1 MRNEDKIIVAIDT
14 DDLSRAKKLVKTLW
28 PRVKFFKIGLEIIN
42 TGQAPELIKFIKK
55 LGGKVFYDAKLN
67 DIPNT
72 VGGAVKVISDLGVWG
87 FTVHSS
93 SGREVIRAAVAKKG
107 KAKVIG
113 VTTLTS
119 IASVSRRNIIKSA
132 EMLVEEGVD
141 GIVCSV
147 QEVNFLKKFKK
158 ILITPG
164 LRPAWAN
171 SNEQKRIAT
180 PREAIKAGADY
191 LVIGRPITEP
201 PVGMSQGGALGLILE
216 EISMK

>member
-1 MRNEDKIIVAIDT
+1 MEPKIIIALDVDNFNN
-14 DDLSRAKKLVKTLW
+14 AKKLVKELY
-28 PRVKFFKIGLEIIN
+28 PRVKFFKIGLEFIN
-42 TGQAPELIKFIKK
+42 TGQAPELIRYIKK
-55 LGGKVFYDAKLN
+55 LGGKVVYDAKLN

-72 VGGAVKVISDLGVWG
+72 IGGAVKVISGLGVWG

-93 SGREVIRAAVAKKG
+93 SGREAIRTAVAKRG
-107 KAKVIG
+107 KTKVIG

-119 IASVSRRNIIKSA
+119 IAGVSRRNIIKSV

-164 LRPAWAN
+164 IRPVWA
-171 SNEQKRIAT
+171 SKNEQKRTAT

-191 LVIGRPITEP
+191 LVIGRPIT
-201 PVGMSQGGALGLILE
+201 
-216 EISMK
+216 K